1 MHYFN
6 MYYCFCLDLH
16 IEHVMFIGRISLEVI
31 PVTQIVNQNNVKIV
45 LGCLFN
51 KFTIW
56 FAFYIL
62 LYMEI

>member
-31 PVTQIVNQNNVKIV
+31 PVTQIVNQNNV
-45 LGCLFN
+45 
-51 KFTIW
+51 
-56 FAFYIL
+56 
-62 LYMEI
+62 